1 MQTLDKHFRKLTGPV
16 FQKHGFAQGDVL
28 SHWPTIVG
36 REIAAITMPEKI
48 RWPRGQEEKQGG
60 TLYLKVPAGRG
71 LDVQY
76 AATAILEK
84 INGFLG
90 YQVLTALKI
99 VQDHDFQPAI
109 KPQRPALAPTPQ
121 VLARVAPVSDADLK
135 AALVR
140 LGAGISAP
148 TQRSPQAK

>member
-1 MQTLDKHFRKLTGPV
+1 METLDKHFRKLTGPV

-36 REIAAITMPEKI
+36 AQIAAITMPEKI

-60 TLYLKVPAGRG
+60 TLHLKVQAGRG

-76 AATAILEK
+76 ASAAVLEK

-90 YQVLTALKI
+90 YQALSAIKLI
-99 VQDHDFQPAI
+99 QDHNFQPQVKAT
-109 KPQRPALAPTPQ
+109 RPVPAPTAS
-121 VLARVAPVSDADLK
+121 VLARVAPVSDSDLK
-135 AALVR
+135 AALAR

-148 TQRSPQAK
+148 APRSPQAK